1 MVTTTLREPEMRK
14 AITTPVRLAFVGVD
28 NPHGAAWRELLTHF
42 GSEFR
47 LTALVPSYGDATTS
61 LEERYAK
68 IPRFSTVE
76 DLILGADF
84 DAAIIC
90 LPNNLAPTA
99 AARLAEAGKHILVEK
114 PAAGSADE
122 IFPLLEILHERP
134 VAFQNGYMWRY
145 DEGAERLRA
154 MVQEGRFGQL
164 ISLEMT
170 FVTSDIRR
178 RGSDHYLFDRSI
190 CQGGYFNWLACHFL
204 DLLFHVTGQSVVG
217 VTARTDVFGPTSV
230 DVEDGGVA
238 ILDLSGGGIATF
250 IGGYWL
256 PRWAGESH
264 WCLRG
269 SERWVHWNPS
279 EPGTGGKLEIHG
291 PQPHWHAMEE
301 TFMLPPDST
310 SGYGG
315 YRGVA
320 LLKDWLR
327 SMQTG
332 EPCRNTPE
340 TTRTTLELLDAIYES
355 SAQGRR
361 IECQIGPD
369 RWPG

>member
-1 MVTTTLREPEMRK
+1 MVTTTLRDIEARK
-14 AITTPVRLAFVGVD
+14 TTPTPVRLAFVGVD
-28 NPHGAAWRELLTHF
+28 NPHGAAWRDLLLHF
-42 GSEFR
+42 GSDLK
-47 LTALVPSYGDATTS
+47 LTALVPAYDGSTTS
-61 LEERYAK
+61 LEERFARL
-68 IPRFSTVE
+68 PRFESVE

-84 DAAIIC
+84 DAAIVC
-90 LPNNLAPTA
+90 LPNAVAPQA

-114 PAAGSADE
+114 PVAGRASDLDTLREAVAE
-122 IFPLLEILHERP
+122 KR

-154 MVQEGRFGQL
+154 MVEEGRFGRL
-164 ISLEMT
+164 ISVEMT
-170 FVTSDIRR
+170 FVTSDVRR
-178 RGSDHYLFDRSI
+178 RGSDHYLFDPSVSR
-190 CQGGYFNWLACHFL
+190 GGFFNWLACHYL

-217 VTARTDVFGPTSV
+217 VTARTDVFGASSV

-269 SERWVHWNPS
+269 SERWVHWDPVH
-279 EPGTGGKLEIHG
+279 PGTGGKLEIHG
-291 PQPHWHAMEE
+291 PKPQWHAMEE
-301 TFMLPPDST
+301 TFTLPPDPT

-320 LLKDWLR
+320 LIKDWLR
-327 SMQTG
+327 SIRTG
-332 EPCRNTPE
+332 DPCRNTPDS
-340 TTRTTLELLDAIYES
+340 TRAVLELLDAIYES

-361 IECQIGPD
+361 IECAIGPD
-369 RWPG
+369 SR